1 MEIERMEVERM
12 EVEMVEVKSGGGG
25 WGGVEGGE
33 EWGMGEE
40 GK

>member
-1 MEIERMEVERM
+1 MRGWRLRGWRFKL
-12 EVEMVEVKSGGGG
+12 VEVKSGGGG